1 MKRKVFWVILFL
13 ILSIF
18 LSGCLEAKILSAD
31 IVIEDWHQNYNE
43 YFGEW
48 SDYVQVWFKIFN
60 TGNTEIS
67 HYKIW
72 FTAYCEDGSSYED
85 WTNGLFVEVGHY
97 NFGTCFIDLG
107 KNKKVISVEAT
118 DWKLEHWNYPNQA
131 FDKNRS

>member
-13 ILSIF
+13 IIAIF
-18 LSGCLEAKILSAD
+18 LSGCLEAKTLSAD
-31 IVIEDWHQNYNE
+31 IVIEDWYQNYNE

-48 SDYVQVWFKIFN
+48 DDFVEVEFKIFN

-67 HYKIW
+67 HYLIW

-85 WTNGLFVEVGHY
+85 WINGLYVEVGHY
-97 NFGTCFIDLG
+97 NFGTCFIDVG

-118 DWKLEHWNYPNQA
+118 DWKLEYYDYPNQ
-131 FDKNRS
+131 